1 MKHTIDLHRQHIP
14 RSLLALDALGAVLV
28 AIGVLALL
36 QVGPQLVPAA
46 LQFPGVG
53 IVLVVSGSLVMLAVP
68 LWLLRRRQHQR
79 HHRHEHDVGHDHQGP
94 RA

>member
-14 RSLLALDALGAVLV
+14 RRLLVLDAIGAVLV
-28 AIGVLALL
+28 AIGVLELL

-46 LQFPGVG
+46 LQFPGIG
-53 IVLVVSGSLVMLAVP
+53 IVLVITGSLVMLAVP
-68 LWLLRRRQHQR
+68 IWLLRRR
-79 HHRHEHDVGHDHQGP
+79 HHRHEHDVGHGPKRP